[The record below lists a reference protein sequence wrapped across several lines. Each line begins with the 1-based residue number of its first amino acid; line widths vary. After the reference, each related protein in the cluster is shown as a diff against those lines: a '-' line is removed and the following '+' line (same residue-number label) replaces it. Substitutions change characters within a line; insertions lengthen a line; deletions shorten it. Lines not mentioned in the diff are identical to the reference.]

1 MNEIITKL
9 NEIEEKADAII
20 SDAKARKEQM
30 AVQLE
35 ADKKAI
41 DAKYDRLEKEAVEE
55 FLGQRQ
61 MVAEK
66 QIQEMKEKDAKAL
79 ERLEASFLQEKEKLA
94 DEIFRRIV
102 Q

>member
-30 AVQLE
+30 VVQLE

-41 DAKYDRLEKEAVEE
+41 DEKYDRMEQEAAEN
-55 FLGQRQ
+55 FKRKRQ
-61 MVAEK
+61 SLARE
-66 QIQEMKEKDAKAL
+66 QIQE
-79 ERLEASFLQEKEKLA
+79 LQEKNAEALA
-94 DEIFRRIV
+94 RIETAFLAQKKELAEEIFERIV